1 MSAGMPQTPLGGGC
15 IVAPISPWPSPMMLM
30 NAWRSSASIIAR
42 RSSGLSNGGTARL
55 TIAVRLVFQLAIS
68 QFISGAW
75 LLISF
80 KSDIG
85 TKPGPVRSNW

>member
-1 MSAGMPQTPLGGGC
+1 M
-15 IVAPISPWPSPMMLM
+15 
-30 NAWRSSASIIAR
+30 IAR

-55 TIAVRLVFQLAIS
+55 MIAVRLVFQLAIW

-80 KSDIG
+80 RSDIG
-85 TKPGPVRSNW
+85 TKPGPVRSNLRALRAKIAVEALRMIVYSMPSR